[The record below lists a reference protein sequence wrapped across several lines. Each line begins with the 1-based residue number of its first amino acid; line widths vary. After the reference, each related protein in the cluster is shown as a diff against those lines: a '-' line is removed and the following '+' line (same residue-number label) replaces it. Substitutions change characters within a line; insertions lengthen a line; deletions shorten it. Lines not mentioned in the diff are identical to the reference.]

1 MNATAPLLTDEKRP
15 SSNHSGES
23 HPSEVPEFSNQ
34 TRTIIIVTLVA
45 GVLFLV
51 TLGAWIWY
59 GTYQYQ
65 NIF

>member
-1 MNATAPLLTDEKRP
+1 MNTTTTLLTGEKEL
-15 SSNHSGES
+15 SSDHSSES
-23 HPSEVPEFSNQ
+23 HLSEVSEFSNQ
-34 TRTIIIVTLVA
+34 ARAIIIVTSVA
-45 GVLFLV
+45 AALFLV